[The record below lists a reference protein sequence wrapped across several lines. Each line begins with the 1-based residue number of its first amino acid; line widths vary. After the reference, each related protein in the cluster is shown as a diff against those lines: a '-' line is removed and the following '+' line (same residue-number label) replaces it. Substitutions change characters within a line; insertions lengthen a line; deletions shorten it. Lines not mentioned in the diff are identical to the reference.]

1 MVSETAS
8 FRKRLLIPLP
18 ILKNFKKSARERFL
32 TEIELARLGDAIRQ
46 AETNGIPWRE
56 PDRSNPKSKHAP
68 KLPENRLTVLGP
80 HAAAALRL
88 LIFTGARLR
97 EILDLE
103 WDHVDL
109 QRGLLFLPDS
119 KTGKKRLY
127 LEMPPLRCSPTSIAL
142 ANTSRPQPEVD
153 SDCHGTLVVS
163 NPAGAKLG
171 MSCVETVCRAR
182 SLVTQPLDRTNFWS
196 LG

>member
-1 MVSETAS
+1 M
-8 FRKRLLIPLP
+8 
-18 ILKNFKKSARERFL
+18 KNFKKSARERFL

-182 SLVTQPLDRTNFWS
+182 SLVTQPLDRTNLWS